1 MKRRLV
7 AEWRLLARAPAS
19 RATVIVLLGLT
30 AFGAFNG
37 AQRLDEERD
46 GIQAAVAAD
55 RESFAAKRAALVDL
69 EAGRTEEGQF
79 GSPRKA
85 HQAIL
90 SVRRPLTPSPAELPV
105 ISAFSPRP
113 TPSMLP
119 VGILTRHTDQQP
131 GLDDPT
137 NRLDG
142 SFDLIFVTTWL
153 LPLFALVLGCD
164 VLSGDR
170 ERGSATLLASQ
181 GTPLGAIVITRL
193 VVRYVVVFVPT
204 ALIVA
209 ATVLIM
215 EWGRT
220 PVALPALFAWLLA
233 FGLYLA
239 FWFALAAGVNAIARS
254 TAGAAVFL
262 LSLWV
267 AVAIVVPSL
276 AGAIVS
282 GIAPPPDR
290 LQGILAFRD
299 IEADLN
305 RRRNEVTEAYYAA
318 SPENRPIVQ
327 GDEYEE
333 YFVTELY
340 PRQLAFDER
349 FAPVADAMEDA
360 RVSQARLLRI
370 AGFASPT
377 LAFTLLSRDLAGEA
391 PERRRAFYAAADE
404 YQHRW
409 RQHFDHKLASMRPLS
424 VPDYDTKPEFS
435 VSPEPALARWRR
447 TVLPLLALGLS
458 GAGAVSFG
466 VRLARRATPF
476 GGPLH
481 AGG

>member
-1 MKRRLV
+1 MRRRPV

-19 RATVIVLLGLT
+19 RAIVIVLLGLT

-46 GIQAAVAAD
+46 EIQAALAAD
-55 RESFAAKRAALVDL
+55 RESFAGRRAALVEL

-90 SVRRPLTPSPAELPV
+90 GARRPLMPSPAELPV

-113 TPSMLP
+113 TPSLLP
-119 VGILTRHTDQQP
+119 VGILTRHSDQQA
-131 GLDDPT
+131 GLEDPT

-142 SFDLIFVTTWL
+142 PFDLIFVTTWL

-170 ERGSATLLASQ
+170 ERGRAALLASQ
-181 GTPLGAIVITRL
+181 GTPLGAIVISRL
-193 VVRYVVVFVPT
+193 VVRYLVLAVPT

-209 ATVLIM
+209 ATVVVM
-215 EWGRT
+215 EWEQM
-220 PVALPALFAWLLA
+220 PAALPALVAWLMA

-239 FWFALAAGVNAIARS
+239 FWFALAGSVNAVARS
-254 TAGAAVFL
+254 TASAAIFL

-267 AVAIVVPSL
+267 AVAVVVPSL

-305 RRRNEVTEAYYAA
+305 RRRDEVTDAYYAA

-349 FAPVADAMEDA
+349 FAPVTDAMEDA
-360 RVSQARLLRI
+360 RIRQARLLRI
-370 AGFASPT
+370 AGLASPT

-404 YQHRW
+404 YQRRW
-409 RQHFDHKLASMRPLS
+409 RQHFDHKLASMRPLT
-424 VPDYDTKPEFS
+424 VLDYDGKPEFS
-435 VSPEPALARWRR
+435 VSPEPVPARWKR

-458 GAGAVSFG
+458 AAGAVFFG